1 MSIAFLNGSYMPIE
15 EVKISPL
22 DRGFLFGD
30 GIYEVIPSYHGRT
43 VGFGP
48 HISRMNDGLNAVE
61 IKLNWSD
68 EQWRELC
75 TTLCEKN
82 GNGNLGIYLHVTR
95 GADTKRHHAYP
106 VGIEPTMFAYTF
118 EIPEP
123 PVADRNTVKPYT
135 CSTAH
140 DLRWHRCN
148 IKSISLLGNV
158 MHYQQG
164 HVQGD
169 GEILLFNQDN
179 ELTECGACNER
190 DREEK
195 STNRKLLEGRPP
207 GYRQP
212 SRAMNYRDARG
223 ITREQFAAAAW
234 TQAITNVGWGFDVE
248 DSIVP
253 GEAAHQLVPVT
264 PEPGPGLRTEV
275 DNCLAL
281 EHFTHGRGTPIA
293 ARVPDRRVFRCPAS
307 GHRQTPPRKW

>member
-68 EQWRELC
+68 DQWRELC

-95 GADTKRHHAYP
+95 GADNKRHHAYP
-106 VGIEPTMFAYTF
+106 VGIEPTVFAYTF

-148 IKSISLLGNV
+148 IKSIALLGNV
-158 MHYQQG
+158 MHFQQG
-164 HVQGD
+164 HIKGD
-169 GEILLFNQDN
+169 GEVLLYNDNN
-179 ELTECGACNER
+179 ELTECGACNAFVVK
-190 DREEK
+190 DGVVA
-195 STNRKLLEGRPP
+195 TPP
-207 GYRQP
+207 LDSQILP
-212 SRAMNYRDARG
+212 G
-223 ITREQFAAAAW
+223 ITRALALKVLREDGSIPVEERVITMDEVRNADEIWIASSSKELAPVIRLDGKPVGDGKVGEVWEAAAKLY
-234 TQAITNVGWGFDVE
+234 QAEKFD
-248 DSIVP
+248 
-253 GEAAHQLVPVT
+253 
-264 PEPGPGLRTEV
+264 
-275 DNCLAL
+275 
-281 EHFTHGRGTPIA
+281 F
-293 ARVPDRRVFRCPAS
+293 
-307 GHRQTPPRKW
+307 